1 MKVDYIPEQRIEAEA
16 EHLIKSFEFNHGK
29 IVGYKIPVEDI
40 AELHL
45 GYSFAYTDLRKY
57 YPNDEV
63 HGMINFDT
71 NEMLIHEGLEPHEN
85 PQYAGRCN
93 YTIAHECGHDVLHK
107 AQVIEALKQ
116 TDLFKQQEPNQILCR
131 TDDATESIEW
141 QADRFAMYLL
151 MPKANVHEFWK
162 EHFGSYEPK
171 LKTDFTNGFKQVT
184 QAIKTESELL
194 EIALKDTAKDVFGV
208 SAQALRIRLEGMGLL
223 ADYLNEPAMV

>member
-1 MKVDYIPEQRIEAEA
+1 MQVKFLHDKVIEAEA
-16 EHLIKSFEFNHGK
+16 EHLLKSFEAKQNK
-29 IVGYKIPVEDI
+29 VIGYKIPVEDI

-71 NEMLIHEGLEPHEN
+71 NEMLIHEGLEPSEN

-93 YTIAHECGHDVLHK
+93 YTIAHECGHDILHK

-116 TDLFKQQEPNQILCR
+116 IDLFKEQEANQILCR
-131 TDDATESIEW
+131 KDDASEHIEW

-151 MPKANVHEFWK
+151 MPKANVHDFWK

-171 LKTDFTNGFKQVT
+171 LKSDFTNGFKQVT
-184 QAIKTESELL
+184 QTIRTESELL

-223 ADYLNEPAMV
+223 ADCLNEPAMV